1 MKYILLKVIERNI
14 YHEYY
19 CSNDLEFLNEM
30 CNILNQKDDHFYFIV
45 EMVKY
50 E

>member
-1 MKYILLKVIERNI
+1 MKYILLKVLEQDT
-14 YHEYY
+14 YYEYY
-19 CSNDLEFLNEM
+19 CSNDLDFLKEM
-30 CNILNQKDDHFYFIV
+30 CNILNQKDDYFYFIV